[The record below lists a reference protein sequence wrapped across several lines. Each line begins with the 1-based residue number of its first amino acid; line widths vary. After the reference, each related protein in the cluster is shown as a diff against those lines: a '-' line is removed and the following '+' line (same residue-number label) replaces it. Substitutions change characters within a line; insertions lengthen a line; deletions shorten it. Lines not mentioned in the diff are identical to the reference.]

1 MDMLVYSR
9 TQGGSHR
16 ASTDSAILLASGDEN
31 LCDTICGYL
40 REDGFKK
47 IQTASTPVL
56 ARRIMGIPSNL
67 GDTQPDGPPEVELL
81 IADPYIEDDD
91 GDSGITLCHTVKEA
105 YPHVRVMLLVRKEDG
120 FSEGQLLDSGADDF
134 VFLPFNPA
142 EFALR
147 VRTLLCRQVLSA
159 GDFKESENSHRKI
172 PFIGDRVGQYL
183 VLDSLG
189 MGKTSVIYKVLDKR
203 DNNLYAMKLLS
214 GATGNNE
221 ETFRRFEYEIEI
233 MSQIDHPNVI
243 AFHDKGIYRDGT
255 YLVMEYLNGIDLEEL
270 LISRG
275 RLPENTVFS
284 IAFDL
289 ACALSQIHDNG
300 IIHRDIKLKNSIFIP
315 STKQVKLCDFG
326 IAQLPNPLELTQ
338 EGMIIGTP
346 IYMAPEIFAGEK
358 ASIASDIY
366 SFGATVYHLATN
378 TPPFV
383 AENYKNLYELHSL
396 KAPPAIESIRPT
408 FSTLWTDIIIEKC
421 LAKAPDKRPHSLGE
435 VLSMLMDIK
444 KTQPFDNRQAL

>member
-1 MDMLVYSR
+1 MADP
-9 TQGGSHR
+9 
-16 ASTDSAILLASGDEN
+16 DSPVLLASGDKS
-31 LCDTICGYL
+31 LCDTICSCL

-47 IQTASTPVL
+47 VLTASTPVS
-56 ARRIMGIPSNL
+56 AHRIMGIPSEL
-67 GDTQPDGPPEVELL
+67 EDTQPDGPPEVELL
-81 IADPYIEDDD
+81 IADPHIEDDD
-91 GDSGITLCHTVKEA
+91 GNSGIALCRTVKEA

-120 FSEGQLLDSGADDF
+120 ISEGQLLDSGADDF
-134 VFLPFNPA
+134 VFLPFKPE

-159 GDFKESENSHRKI
+159 GDFKESENSPRKI

-189 MGKTSVIYKVLDKR
+189 MGKTSVIYKVMDKR

-214 GATGNNE
+214 GAAGNQDE
-221 ETFRRFEYEIEI
+221 VQRRFEYEIEI

-243 AFHDKGIYRDGT
+243 KFHDRGIYRGGT
-255 YLVMEYLNGIDLEEL
+255 FLVMEYLNGIDLEEL

-275 RLPENTVFS
+275 RLPEKTVLS

-289 ACALSQIHDNG
+289 ACALSQIHDKG

-338 EGMIIGTP
+338 EGMIVGTP
-346 IYMAPEIFAGEK
+346 IYMAPEIFGGKK
-358 ASIASDIY
+358 ASFASDIY
-366 SFGATVYHLATN
+366 SYGATVYHLATN

-383 AENYKNLYELHSL
+383 AESYNNLYELHSL
-396 KAPPAIESIRPT
+396 KAPPPIESIRSN
-408 FSTLWTDIIIEKC
+408 FSPLWTEIIVAKC
-421 LAKAPDKRPHSLGE
+421 LAKAPDKRPSSLAQ
-435 VLSMLMDIK
+435 VLSMLLRIQRNDVP
-444 KTQPFDNRQAL
+444 TTVDGTES